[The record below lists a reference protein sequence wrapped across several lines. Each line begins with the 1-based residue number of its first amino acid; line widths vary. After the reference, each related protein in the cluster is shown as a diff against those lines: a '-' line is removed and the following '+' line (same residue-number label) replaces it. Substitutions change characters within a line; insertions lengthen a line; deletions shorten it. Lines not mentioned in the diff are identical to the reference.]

1 MMKTA
6 NVHRLARARFHRLHS
21 TNSKTINTGY
31 IQVLITT
38 TTTTAIELR
47 ARSCFHVCFASEVL
61 ILTEDCKNN
70 LNPNR
75 RLQKQTNKQQQQQQQ
90 KTKRVPFACG
100 YHHHESKVNK

>member
-6 NVHRLARARFHRLHS
+6 NVHRLARAHFHRLHS

-61 ILTEDCKNN
+61 ILTEDCKN
-70 LNPNR
+70 
-75 RLQKQTNKQQQQQQQ
+75 KQTTRTTTTTKNKTGSFCLWLSPPRIKSQ
-90 KTKRVPFACG
+90 
-100 YHHHESKVNK
+100 